1 MVELARKYFQ
11 LPDSVDVRI
20 SDARTFLRNDP
31 SKYDLIFLDTFASE
45 STAWYLLTREAF
57 EEMRDKLN
65 PGGRLVIN
73 TVAYASPDKPGLERI
88 ETSVR
93 AAFPQALVYP
103 EASNSD
109 DPESL
114 VNATIVA
121 GDNLRADMTVPPDG
135 GYRMPS
141 LSLLVRNERAARVIG
156 EPTTDDRSDTD
167 YVQAPLR
174 IRWRTLIWD
183 AVNST
188 LLWD

>member
-1 MVELARKYFQ
+1 M
-11 LPDSVDVRI
+11 
-20 SDARTFLRNDP
+20 
-31 SKYDLIFLDTFASE
+31 
-45 STAWYLLTREAF
+45 RE
-57 EEMRDKLN
+57 KLN
-65 PGGRLVIN
+65 PGGRLIIN
-73 TVAYASPDKPGLERI
+73 TVAYASTDKPGLERV

-93 AAFPQALVYP
+93 AAFPEALIYAETP
-103 EASNSD
+103 STD
-109 DPESL
+109 DPEEL

-121 GDNLRADMTVPPDG
+121 GENLKAQMTVPPEG

-141 LSLLVRNERAARVIG
+141 LSLLLRNERPARVIG